1 MNKQILID
9 AVIGKGFSDMHDAI
23 DMTNLGLSEFC
34 GDQNNE
40 KWKWIRSKLEDLSEE
55 YLEKLYF
62 DRPRSEYD
70 L

>member
-9 AVIGKGFSDMHDAI
+9 AIIGKGFSNTQDA
-23 DMTNLGLSEFC
+23 MNMANQGLTEFC

-40 KWKWIRSKLEDLSEE
+40 DWKWIRSKLEDLPEE